1 MADLAP
7 GPAEGQEPLPPPAE
21 SSPASPPT
29 ENRPSLGRRV
39 LQYTTWIPALVPAA
53 IVLAII
59 WQLLVASGFSLVPF
73 RGPTDFGWEFFGS
86 TWQPH
91 ASPARWGI
99 LVFVVGSF
107 LTAVPALVFSMVI
120 GLGIAMAST
129 TYLPRFVSRF
139 LDPFVDLLAG
149 IPSVVYGIWAYLA
162 IAPYFGTVLNPWIYS
177 HFSIVPG
184 FGGPPPLAIGIGL
197 PISIFILTLMAL
209 PITTLLIRDA
219 LRSVPKDLWES
230 GLALG
235 ATRWETLRRVAIP
248 HSSRGILSAAFLGFG
263 RAFSE
268 TIALALLL
276 GVVTSYPANFYQE
289 TATLATVMLQN
300 LDAAY
305 GNTQWLAALSEMAL
319 VLLAVSLLVN
329 VLGRRLVSTFVAYD
343 VAGL

>member
-1 MADLAP
+1 MPDLAP
-7 GPAEGQEPLPPPAE
+7 GPSEGQEPLPTPSSSAPPVARRT
-21 SSPASPPT
+21 PI
-29 ENRPSLGRRV
+29 GRV
-39 LQYTTWIPALVPAA
+39 IGHYITYVPALVPAA
-53 IVLAII
+53 IVVAII
-59 WQLLVASGFSLVPF
+59 YELLVASGFSLVPF
-73 RGPTDFGWEFFGS
+73 HAPANFGWGFFGS

-91 ASPARWGI
+91 ASPPQWGI
-99 LVFVVGSF
+99 MVFIVGSF
-107 LTAVPALVFSMVI
+107 ITAVPALFFSMII
-120 GLGIAMAST
+120 GLGIAIAST
-129 TYLPRFVSRF
+129 TYLPRLISRV

-149 IPSVVYGIWAYLA
+149 IPSVVYGIWGY
-162 IAPYFGTVLNPWIYS
+162 IIVAPYFGSVLNPWLYTHA
-177 HFSIVPG
+177 HFVPG
-184 FGGPPPLAIGIGL
+184 LGPPPPETIGL
-197 PISIFILTLMAL
+197 GLPVSIFILTLMAL

-219 LRSVPKDLWES
+219 LRSVPRDLWES

-268 TIALALLL
+268 TIALAILL

-305 GNTQWLAALSEMAL
+305 GNSQWLAALSEMAL
-319 VLLAVSLLVN
+319 VLLAVSLIVN
-329 VLGRRLVSTFVAYD
+329 VVGRRLVSTFVAYD

>member
-1 MADLAP
+1 MPDLAP
-7 GPAEGQEPLPPPAE
+7 GPAEGQEPLPAP
-21 SSPASPPT
+21 SSSSEPSR
-29 ENRPSLGRRV
+29 NRPNIGRAILRY
-39 LQYTTWIPALVPAA
+39 LTWTPALVPAA
-53 IVLAII
+53 IVAAII
-59 WQLLVASGFSLVPF
+59 WQLLAASGFSLVPF
-73 RGPTDFGWEFFGS
+73 HGPTNFGWGFFSS

-91 ASPARWGI
+91 ASPPQWGI
-99 LVFVVGSF
+99 MVFIVGSF
-107 LTAVPALVFSMVI
+107 LTALPALLFSMAI
-120 GLGIAMAST
+120 GLGIAIAST
-129 TYLPRFVSRF
+129 TYLPRIMTRF

-162 IAPYFGTVLNPWIYS
+162 IAPYFGTELNPWLYRHVGFI
-177 HFSIVPG
+177 PG
-184 FGGPPPLAIGIGL
+184 FGAPAPLAIGIGL

-276 GVVTSYPANFYQE
+276 GVVASYPASFYGE

-305 GNTQWLAALSEMAL
+305 GNSQWLAALSEMAL
-319 VLLAVSLLVN
+319 VLLAVSLIVN
-329 VLGRRLVSTFVAYD
+329 ILGRRLVSTFVAYD